1 MHFSDEEAA
10 LLKAWIVKRLE
21 NTSDADPDVLAD
33 YVLAL
38 LRHDGSPEEVRKI
51 CEEEIPDFLKEE
63 STVFLDDVFAAIAY
77 KSFLPGAPPAPKLPQ
92 AQAQAQ
98 AQAQPPPPP
107 QIPAS
112 AYYAAAAP
120 PPPAPA
126 AFAAPRGNSSR
137 KRPYRDY
144 DDPNSQA
151 NGERTYDGGRS
162 KQARRQNGYSSAN
175 FGIPA
180 AGAHGGAFDYDPIAM
195 LDSMQ
200 AFMAQQQQALAAG
213 GMGPRFQRSGRGQ
226 GSRRGRCRDY
236 DAQGYCTRGNTCK
249 FEHGPPTGFELVP
262 PPAGQF
268 EGYDPTNA
276 ALLLPQGNGQKMMPM
291 NLPPLPGFPFN
302 ERQPQLPA
310 ENRQA
315 KGPKGKGGRRSQL
328 SAEGPVLDKSRCTIV
343 VENIPEE
350 NFTEEEVRGFFSQFG
365 SIVSVSMQPYK
376 RLAVVEYETWASAN
390 AAYRSP
396 KVIFDNRF
404 VRVFWRKE
412 DDDEQL
418 GKPAGTNGH
427 SNGGNTE
434 AAHVTNGGNPDTSE
448 EHHAAEPEVDMEEF
462 VRRQGEA
469 QKVFEEK
476 KRKREE
482 LDRQRQDLEQRQ
494 KDLHEERKKLRA
506 KLAARG
512 AGESHN
518 SDLSP
523 EVTFSTDAGSSSKPE
538 SEETRAL
545 RATLAALEEEARSM
559 GLNPEE
565 SAETSSWPPA
575 YRGRGGY
582 RGRGRGGYPF
592 APHYSTYP
600 PRGGFRGGYR
610 GRGRG
615 SHHAAYAMYSL
626 DHRPKRVAVSGVDF
640 STADEDEALRQY
652 LLGVGEFKEIQVQDG
667 GAAHVSFSDRR
678 TAETFYYG
686 LASGKGIP
694 GIEAPIELAWVPNS
708 ASETAAS
715 SSKPSPGQ
723 QGPDARDAADGNDD
737 AMNDGT
743 RDHGSPRDSNG
754 DDDDDDDDENMD
766 YEAAD
771 DMENW
776 DVA

>member
-38 LRHDGSPEEVRKI
+38 LRHDGSPEEVRKL

-92 AQAQAQ
+92 AQAQ
-98 AQAQPPPPP
+98 PPPPLP

-112 AYYAAAAP
+112 AYYAAA
-120 PPPAPA
+120 PPPAAP
-126 AFAAPRGNSSR
+126 AFAAPRDNPSR
-137 KRPYRDY
+137 KRSYRDF
-144 DDPNSQA
+144 DDPNSQP
-151 NGERTYDGGRS
+151 NGEHTYDGGRG
-162 KQARRQNGYSSAN
+162 KQARRHNGYPSAN
-175 FGIPA
+175 SGMP
-180 AGAHGGAFDYDPIAM
+180 GAEAQGSGFNYDPMAM

-200 AFMAQQQQALAAG
+200 AFVAQQQQALAAG
-213 GMGPRFQRSGRGQ
+213 GMAPRFQRSGRGQ
-226 GSRRGRCRDY
+226 GSKRGRCRDY

-249 FEHGPPTGFELVP
+249 FEHGPPTGFDLVP

-268 EGYDPTNA
+268 DGYDPTNA
-276 ALLLPQGNGQKMMPM
+276 ALLLPQGNGQEMMPM

-302 ERQPQLPA
+302 GRQPQFPLD
-310 ENRQA
+310 NRQA

-328 SAEGPVLDKSRCTIV
+328 SAEGPVHDKSRSTIV

-350 NFTEEEVRGFFSQFG
+350 NFTEEDVRGFFSQFG
-365 SIVSVSMQPYK
+365 KIVSVSMQPYK

-418 GKPAGTNGH
+418 GKPAGTNG
-427 SNGGNTE
+427 NAGGGNIE
-434 AAHVTNGGNPDTSE
+434 AAHATNGGKPGTGE

-462 VRRQGEA
+462 ARRQEEA

-476 KRKREE
+476 KRKRQE
-482 LDRQRQDLEQRQ
+482 LDRQRQDLEQQQ
-494 KDLHEERKKLRA
+494 KELDEERKKLRA
-506 KLAARG
+506 KLVARG

-518 SDLSP
+518 RGSSP
-523 EVTFSTDAGSSSKPE
+523 DVTFSTDTGSSSKPE

-565 SAETSSWPPA
+565 SGETSSWPPA

-600 PRGGFRGGYR
+600 PRAGFRGGYR

-615 SHHAAYAMYSL
+615 NHHAAYAMYSL
-626 DHRPKRVAVSGVDF
+626 DHRPKRIAVSGVDF
-640 STADEDEALRQY
+640 STADKDEALRQY
-652 LLGVGEFKEIQVQDG
+652 LLGVGEFKEIQVQDS
-667 GAAHVSFSDRR
+667 GAVHISFSDRK

-708 ASETAAS
+708 AAETAAS

-723 QGPDARDAADGNDD
+723 QGPEGRDAADGNDD
-737 AMNDGT
+737 VMNDGT

-754 DDDDDDDDENMD
+754 DDDENMD

-771 DMENW
+771 DEGNW

>member
-10 LLKAWIVKRLE
+10 LLKEWIVKRLE

-92 AQAQAQ
+92 VQAQPPPPP
-98 AQAQPPPPP
+98 PPPPP

-112 AYYAAAAP
+112 AYYATVP
-120 PPPAPA
+120 PPPAAA
-126 AFAAPRGNSSR
+126 AFAAPRGNQSR
-137 KRPYRDY
+137 KRPYRDF
-144 DDPNSQA
+144 DDPNSQS
-151 NGERTYDGGRS
+151 NGERTYDGGRG
-162 KQARRQNGYSSAN
+162 KQARRQNGYPSTNS
-175 FGIPA
+175 GMPG
-180 AGAHGGAFDYDPIAM
+180 AGAQGVGFEYDPLAM
-195 LDSMQ
+195 LESMQ

-213 GMGPRFQRSGRGQ
+213 GTAPRFQRSGRGQ
-226 GSRRGRCRDY
+226 GSRRARCRDY

-249 FEHGPPTGFELVP
+249 FEHGPPAGFDLVP
-262 PPAGQF
+262 QPAGQF
-268 EGYDPTNA
+268 DGYDPTNA
-276 ALLLPQGNGQKMMPM
+276 ALLLPQGNGQMPM
-291 NLPPLPGFPFN
+291 DLPPLPGFPFN
-302 ERQPQLPA
+302 GRQPQFPM

-315 KGPKGKGGRRSQL
+315 KAPKGKGGRRSQL
-328 SAEGPVLDKSRCTIV
+328 SAEGPVHDKSRSTIV

-350 NFTEEEVRGFFSQFG
+350 NFTEEDVRGFFSQFG
-365 SIVSVSMQPYK
+365 TIVSVSMQPYK

-418 GKPAGTNGH
+418 GKPAGTNGN
-427 SNGGNTE
+427 SGGNNTE
-434 AAHVTNGGNPDTSE
+434 IAHTANGGNPDTSE

-462 VRRQGEA
+462 ARRQEEA

-482 LDRQRQDLEQRQ
+482 LERQRQDLEQRQ
-494 KDLHEERKKLRA
+494 KELHEERKKLRA

-512 AGESHN
+512 AGNRHN
-518 SDLSP
+518 RELSP

-592 APHYSTYP
+592 APHHSTYP
-600 PRGGFRGGYR
+600 PRAGFRGGHR

-615 SHHAAYAMYSL
+615 NHHAAYAMYSL

-640 STADEDEALRQY
+640 STADKDEALRQY

-667 GAAHVSFSDRR
+667 GVAHVSFSDRK

-686 LASGKGIP
+686 LVSGKGIP

-708 ASETAAS
+708 AAETTAS
-715 SSKPSPGQ
+715 SSKPSPGH
-723 QGPDARDAADGNDD
+723 QGPEARDAADGNDD

-743 RDHGSPRDSNG
+743 QDHGSPRDSNG
-754 DDDDDDDDENMD
+754 DDDDDDENMD

-771 DMENW
+771 DMGNW

>member
-1 MHFSDEEAA
+1 M
-10 LLKAWIVKRLE
+10 
-21 NTSDADPDVLAD
+21 
-33 YVLAL
+33 Y
-38 LRHDGSPEEVRKI
+38 G
-51 CEEEIPDFLKEE
+51 
-63 STVFLDDVFAAIAY
+63 
-77 KSFLPGAPPAPKLPQ
+77 
-92 AQAQAQ
+92 
-98 AQAQPPPPP
+98 
-107 QIPAS
+107 
-112 AYYAAAAP
+112 
-120 PPPAPA
+120 
-126 AFAAPRGNSSR
+126 
-137 KRPYRDY
+137 
-144 DDPNSQA
+144 
-151 NGERTYDGGRS
+151 GGRG
-162 KQARRQNGYSSAN
+162 KQARRQNGYPRAN
-175 FGIPA
+175 SDLPA
-180 AGAHGGAFDYDPIAM
+180 PGAHGGAFEYDAIAM

-213 GMGPRFQRSGRGQ
+213 VMAPRFQRSGRGQ

-249 FEHGPPTGFELVP
+249 FEHGPPTGFDMVP

-268 EGYDPTNA
+268 EGYDPANA
-276 ALLLPQGNGQKMMPM
+276 ALLLPQGHGQKMMPM

-302 ERQPQLPA
+302 GSQPKFPMD
-310 ENRQA
+310 NRQA

-328 SAEGPVLDKSRCTIV
+328 SAEGPVHDKSRSTIV

-365 SIVSVSMQPYK
+365 TIVSVSMQPYK
-376 RLAVVEYETWASAN
+376 RLAVVEYDTWASAN

-418 GKPAGTNGH
+418 GKPAGTNGT
-427 SNGGNTE
+427 SGGGNTE
-434 AAHVTNGGNPDTSE
+434 LPHATNGGNPDTGE
-448 EHHAAEPEVDMEEF
+448 EHSAAEPEVDAEEF
-462 VRRQGEA
+462 ARRQEEA
-469 QKVFEEK
+469 QKIFEEK

-494 KDLHEERKKLRA
+494 KELHEERKKLRA

-518 SDLSP
+518 RDLSP
-523 EVTFSTDAGSSSKPE
+523 EVTFSTDGGSSSKPE

-565 SAETSSWPPA
+565 STETSSWPPA

-592 APHYSTYP
+592 APHYSSYP
-600 PRGGFRGGYR
+600 PRAGFRGGYR

-615 SHHAAYAMYSL
+615 NHHAAYAMYSL

-640 STADEDEALRQY
+640 STADKDEALRQY

-667 GAAHVSFSDRR
+667 GTAHVSFSDRR

-686 LASGKGIP
+686 LSSGKGIP

-708 ASETAAS
+708 AAETAAN

-723 QGPDARDAADGNDD
+723 QGAEARDSADGNDD
-737 AMNDGT
+737 AMNDGA
-743 RDHGSPRDSNG
+743 RDHGSPRDSDG
-754 DDDDDDDDENMD
+754 DDDENMD

-771 DMENW
+771 DMGNW